1 MKFLITIFFI
11 FVLNI
16 SHVLSDNLYD
26 ALKITYKNNKELN
39 AERENVNIAEQ
50 DLKISKGNYL
60 PSGTITG
67 SKSQQDTNKLT
78 NQSGGDAAINDVDPL
93 NTTIKLEQTLIDFGR
108 NAELKKSKLGL
119 NLSKEKLKKTEQ
131 EIFYKAIE
139 AYSNLI
145 ASTERVKINERNLN
159 LLTRQVEN
167 DKTRLEIGQ
176 ITLSDLSQSESS
188 LAGAEAKNIKAIND
202 LTTSKLNYENVIG
215 KINNVDNLNKTLNP
229 ISPLPKSLSE
239 AIEISNN
246 NNPDI
251 IIARI
256 EYEQSEKDIK
266 ISKADLAPTATL
278 SVERSNTEDFSSTID
293 EKEQD
298 TIKATITWPFFSG
311 GKNLANVNKN
321 QSEKIRKR
329 LLLDNTIKSSETNVA
344 SAWSNYQSSE
354 SILTSIRAQV
364 NAAEIANEGITE
376 EYQRGSRS
384 TLDFIQSTAILL
396 DARISLANSE
406 RDFILAQYN
415 LLKSVG
421 LLTSSYLKIEELL

>member
-119 NLSKEKLKKTEQ
+119 SLSKEKLKKTEQ

-159 LLTRQVEN
+159 LLTLQVEN

-421 LLTSSYLKIEELL
+421 LLNSNYLNIK

>member
-1 MKFLITIFFI
+1 MKFLIAIIFI

-16 SHVLSDNLYD
+16 NHVLSDNLYD
-26 ALKITYKNNKELN
+26 ALKIAYKNNKELN

-50 DLKISKGNYL
+50 NLKISKGNYL

-78 NQSGGDAAINDVDPL
+78 NQSGGDAAANDVDPL
-93 NTTIKLEQTLIDFGR
+93 NTTIKIEQTLIDFGR
-108 NAELKKSKLGL
+108 NAELKKSQLGL
-119 NLSKEKLKKTEQ
+119 NLAKEKLKKAEQ
-131 EIFYKAIE
+131 ETFYKAIE

-145 ASTERVKINERNLN
+145 ASVEKVKINRQNLN
-159 LLTRQVEN
+159 LLIRQVEN

-215 KINNVDNLNKTLNP
+215 KINNVDDLTKSLNP
-229 ISPLPKSLSE
+229 ISPLPKSLKE
-239 AIEISNN
+239 AIELSNN

-251 IIARI
+251 KIAKI

-266 ISKADLAPTATL
+266 IAKSDLAPTATL
-278 SVERSNTEDFSSTID
+278 SIERSNTEDFSSTIN

-321 QSEKIRKR
+321 HSEKIKKR
-329 LLLDNTIKSSETNVA
+329 LLLDNTIKSTETNVA

-364 NAAEIANEGITE
+364 NAAEIANEGITQ

-406 RDFILAQYN
+406 RDFILAQNN

-421 LLTSSYLKIEELL
+421 LLNSDYLKIK

>member
-11 FVLNI
+11 FIFNI
-16 SHVLSDNLYD
+16 NHTLSDNLYD

-39 AERENVNIAEQ
+39 AERENINIAEQ
-50 DLKISKGNYL
+50 DLKISKGSYL
-60 PSGTITG
+60 PTGTITG

-78 NQSGGDAAINDVDPL
+78 NQNGGDSSINDVDPL

-108 NAELKKSKLGL
+108 GAELDKSKLGL
-119 NLSKEKLKKTEQ
+119 ILSKEKLKKTEQ

-145 ASTERVKINERNLN
+145 ASSEKVKINEKNLS
-159 LLTRQVEN
+159 LLIGQVEN

-188 LAGAEAKNIKAIND
+188 LAGAEAKNIKAMND
-202 LTTSKLNYENVIG
+202 LTTSKLDYENVIG
-215 KINNVDNLNKTLNP
+215 KIINVEDLNKSLKP
-229 ISPLPKSLSE
+229 ISPLPISLNEAIQLSE
-239 AIEISNN
+239 K
-246 NNPDI
+246 NNPDV
-251 IIARI
+251 IIAKI
-256 EYEQSEKDIK
+256 EYEKSEKDIK
-266 ISKADLAPTATL
+266 ISKSDLAPTATL
-278 SVERSNTEDFSSTID
+278 SIERSNTEDFSSTID

-298 TIKATITWPFFSG
+298 SIKATITWPFFSG
-311 GKNLANVNKN
+311 GKNLAKVSKN

-329 LLLDNTIKSSETNVA
+329 LLLDNTIKSSKTSVA
-344 SAWSNYQSSE
+344 SAWSNYQTSE
-354 SILTSIRAQV
+354 SILASIRAQV

-376 EYQRGSRS
+376 EYQKGSRS

-406 RDFILAQYN
+406 RDFTLSQYN
-415 LLKSVG
+415 LLKSIG
-421 LLTSSYLKIEELL
+421 LLNSDYLNVK

>member
-78 NQSGGDAAINDVDPL
+78 NQSGGDAATNDVDPL
-93 NTTIKLEQTLIDFGR
+93 NTTIKIEQTLIDFGR
-108 NAELKKSKLGL
+108 NAELKKSQLGL
-119 NLSKEKLKKTEQ
+119 NLAKEKLKKAEQ
-131 EIFYKAIE
+131 ETFYKAIE

-145 ASTERVKINERNLN
+145 ASVEKVKINRQNLN
-159 LLTRQVEN
+159 LLIRQVEN

-188 LAGAEAKNIKAIND
+188 LAGAEAKNIKSIND

-215 KINNVDNLNKTLNP
+215 KINNVDDLTKSLNP
-229 ISPLPKSLSE
+229 ISPLPKSLKE
-239 AIEISNN
+239 AIELSNN

-251 IIARI
+251 KIAKI

-266 ISKADLAPTATL
+266 ISKSDLAPTATL
-278 SVERSNTEDFSSTID
+278 SIERSNTEDFSSTID

-321 QSEKIRKR
+321 QSEKIKKR
-329 LLLDNTIKSSETNVA
+329 LLLDNTIKSTETNVA

-354 SILTSIRAQV
+354 SILISIRAQV
-364 NAAEIANEGITE
+364 NAAEIANEGITQ

-406 RDFILAQYN
+406 RDFILAQNN

-421 LLTSSYLKIEELL
+421 LLNSDYLKIK

>member
-39 AERENVNIAEQ
+39 ADRENVNIAEQ

-78 NQSGGDAAINDVDPL
+78 NQSGGDAAINDVDQL

-119 NLSKEKLKKTEQ
+119 SLSKEKLKKTEQ

-145 ASTERVKINERNLN
+145 ASIERVKINERNLN

-421 LLTSSYLKIEELL
+421 LLNSNHLNIK

>member
-11 FVLNI
+11 FIFNI
-16 SHVLSDNLYD
+16 NHTLSDNLYD

-39 AERENVNIAEQ
+39 AERENINIAEQ
-50 DLKISKGNYL
+50 DLKISKGSYL
-60 PSGTITG
+60 PTGTITG

-78 NQSGGDAAINDVDPL
+78 NQNGGDSSINDVDPL

-108 NAELKKSKLGL
+108 GAELDKSKLGL
-119 NLSKEKLKKTEQ
+119 ILSKEKLKKTEQ

-145 ASTERVKINERNLN
+145 ASSEKVKINEKNLN
-159 LLTRQVEN
+159 LLIRQVEN

-188 LAGAEAKNIKAIND
+188 LAGAEAKNIKAMND
-202 LTTSKLNYENVIG
+202 LTTSKLDYENVIG
-215 KINNVDNLNKTLNP
+215 KIINIEDLNKSLKP
-229 ISPLPKSLSE
+229 ISPLPISLNEAIQLSE
-239 AIEISNN
+239 K
-246 NNPDI
+246 NNPDV
-251 IIARI
+251 IIAKI

-266 ISKADLAPTATL
+266 ISKSDLAPTATL
-278 SVERSNTEDFSSTID
+278 SIERSNTEDFSSTID

-298 TIKATITWPFFSG
+298 SIKATITWPFFSG
-311 GKNLANVNKN
+311 GKNLAKVSKN

-329 LLLDNTIKSSETNVA
+329 LLLDNTIKSSKTSVA
-344 SAWSNYQSSE
+344 SAWSNYQTSE
-354 SILTSIRAQV
+354 SILASIRAQV

-376 EYQRGSRS
+376 EYQKGSRS

-406 RDFILAQYN
+406 RDFTLSQYN
-415 LLKSVG
+415 LLKSIG
-421 LLTSSYLKIEELL
+421 LLNSDYLNVK

>member
-1 MKFLITIFFI
+1 MKFLITIFLIFI
-11 FVLNI
+11 FNI
-16 SHVLSDNLYD
+16 NYALSDNLYD
-26 ALKITYKNNKELN
+26 ALKITFKNNKELN

-60 PSGTITG
+60 PTGTITG
-67 SKSQQDTNKLT
+67 SKSQQDTKKLT
-78 NQSGGDAAINDVDPL
+78 NQGGSNAAINDVDPL
-93 NTTIKLEQTLIDFGR
+93 NSTIKLEQTLIDFGR

-145 ASTERVKINERNLN
+145 ASIEKVEINEKNLN
-159 LLTRQVEN
+159 LLIRQVEN
-167 DKTRLEIGQ
+167 DKTRLDIGQ

-202 LTTSKLNYENVIG
+202 LNTSKLNYENIIG
-215 KINNVDNLNKTLNP
+215 KINNLDNLNKSLNP
-229 ISPLPKSLSE
+229 ISPLPKSLNE
-239 AIEISNN
+239 AVELSNN

-251 IIARI
+251 TIAKI

-266 ISKADLAPTATL
+266 ISKSELAPTATL
-278 SVERSNTEDFSSTID
+278 SIERSNTEDFSSTID

-298 TIKATITWPFFSG
+298 TITATVTWPFFSG
-311 GKNLANVNKN
+311 GKNLAKLNKN
-321 QSEKIRKR
+321 QSEKVRKR

-354 SILTSIRAQV
+354 SILKSIRAQV

-376 EYQRGSRS
+376 EYQKGSRS
-384 TLDFIQSTAILL
+384 TLDFIQSTTILL
-396 DARISLANSE
+396 DARISLADSE
-406 RDFILAQYN
+406 RDFTLSQYN
-415 LLKSVG
+415 LLKSIG
-421 LLTSSYLKIEELL
+421 LLNSDYLNVK

>member
-119 NLSKEKLKKTEQ
+119 SLSKEKLKKTEQ

-311 GKNLANVNKN
+311 GKNLAKVNKN

-329 LLLDNTIKSSETNVA
+329 LLLDNTIKSNETNIS
-344 SAWSNYQSSE
+344 SAWSYYQSSE
-354 SILTSIRAQV
+354 SILKSIRAQV

-406 RDFILAQYN
+406 RDFVLAQYN
-415 LLKSVG
+415 LLKSIG
-421 LLTSSYLKIEELL
+421 LLNSDYLKVK

>member
-119 NLSKEKLKKTEQ
+119 SLSKEKLKKTEQ

-139 AYSNLI
+139 AYSNFL
-145 ASTERVKINERNLN
+145 ASIEKAEINERNLN

-266 ISKADLAPTATL
+266 ISKSELAPTATL
-278 SVERSNTEDFSSTID
+278 SIERSNTEDFSSTID

-344 SAWSNYQSSE
+344 SAWSNFQSSE

-396 DARISLANSE
+396 DARISLVNSE

-421 LLTSSYLKIEELL
+421 LLNSNYLNIK

>member
-1 MKFLITIFFI
+1 MKFLITIFLIFI
-11 FVLNI
+11 FNI
-16 SHVLSDNLYD
+16 NYALSDNLYD
-26 ALKITYKNNKELN
+26 ALKITFKNNKELN

-60 PSGTITG
+60 PTGTITG
-67 SKSQQDTNKLT
+67 SKSQQDTKKLT
-78 NQSGGDAAINDVDPL
+78 NQGGSNAAINDVDPL
-93 NTTIKLEQTLIDFGR
+93 NSTIKLEQTLIDFGR

-145 ASTERVKINERNLN
+145 ASIEKVEINEKNLN
-159 LLTRQVEN
+159 LLIRQVEN
-167 DKTRLEIGQ
+167 DKTRLDIGQ

-202 LTTSKLNYENVIG
+202 LNTSKLNYENIIG
-215 KINNVDNLNKTLNP
+215 KINNLDNLNKSLNP
-229 ISPLPKSLSE
+229 ISPLPKSLNE
-239 AIEISNN
+239 AIELSNN

-251 IIARI
+251 TIAKI

-266 ISKADLAPTATL
+266 ISKSELAPTATL
-278 SVERSNTEDFSSTID
+278 SIERSNTEDFSSTID

-298 TIKATITWPFFSG
+298 TITATVTWPFFSG
-311 GKNLANVNKN
+311 GKNLAKLNKN
-321 QSEKIRKR
+321 QSEKVRKR
-329 LLLDNTIKSSETNVA
+329 LLLDNTIKSSETKVA

-354 SILTSIRAQV
+354 SILKSIRAQV

-376 EYQRGSRS
+376 EYQKGSRS
-384 TLDFIQSTAILL
+384 TLDFIQSTTILL
-396 DARISLANSE
+396 DARISLADSE
-406 RDFILAQYN
+406 RDFTLSQYN
-415 LLKSVG
+415 LLKSIG
-421 LLTSSYLKIEELL
+421 LLNSDYLNVK

>member
-119 NLSKEKLKKTEQ
+119 SLSKEKLKKTEQ

-145 ASTERVKINERNLN
+145 ASTEKVKINERNLN

-421 LLTSSYLKIEELL
+421 LLNSNYLNIK

>member
-344 SAWSNYQSSE
+344 SAWSNFQSSE

-421 LLTSSYLKIEELL
+421 LLNSNYLNIK

>member
-1 MKFLITIFFI
+1 MKLLILIIFILF
-11 FVLNI
+11 FNI
-16 SHVLSDNLYD
+16 NHVLSKNLYD
-26 ALKITYKNNKELN
+26 ALKVTYKNNKELN

-50 DLKISKGNYL
+50 ELKISKSNYL
-60 PSGTITG
+60 PTGTITG
-67 SKSQQDTNKLT
+67 SKSRQDTDKLT
-78 NQSGGDAAINDVDPL
+78 NQSGGDATINDVDPL

-108 NAELKKSKLGL
+108 NAELKKSQLGL
-119 NLSKEKLKKTEQ
+119 NLSKEKLKKKEQ

-139 AYSNLI
+139 AHTNLI
-145 ASTERVKINERNLN
+145 ASIERVKINERNLN

-421 LLTSSYLKIEELL
+421 LLNSNYLNIK

>member
-11 FVLNI
+11 FIFNI
-16 SHVLSDNLYD
+16 NYALSDNLYD
-26 ALKITYKNNKELN
+26 ALKITFKNNKELN

-60 PSGTITG
+60 PTGTITG
-67 SKSQQDTNKLT
+67 SKSQQDTKKLT
-78 NQSGGDAAINDVDPL
+78 NQGGSNAAIKDVEPL
-93 NTTIKLEQTLIDFGR
+93 NSTIKLEQTLIDFGR

-145 ASTERVKINERNLN
+145 ASIEKVEINEKNLN
-159 LLTRQVEN
+159 LLIRQVEN
-167 DKTRLEIGQ
+167 DKTRLDIGQ

-202 LTTSKLNYENVIG
+202 LNTSKLNYENIIG
-215 KINNVDNLNKTLNP
+215 KINNLDNLNKSLNP
-229 ISPLPKSLSE
+229 ISPLPKSLNE
-239 AIEISNN
+239 AVELSNN

-251 IIARI
+251 TIAKI

-266 ISKADLAPTATL
+266 ISKSELAPTATL
-278 SVERSNTEDFSSTID
+278 SIERSKTEDFSSTID

-298 TIKATITWPFFSG
+298 TITATVTWPFFSG
-311 GKNLANVNKN
+311 GKNLAKLNKN
-321 QSEKIRKR
+321 QSEKVRKR
-329 LLLDNTIKSSETNVA
+329 LLLDNTIKSSETKVA

-354 SILTSIRAQV
+354 SILKSIRAQV

-406 RDFILAQYN
+406 RDFVLAQYN
-415 LLKSVG
+415 LLKSIG
-421 LLTSSYLKIEELL
+421 LLNSDYLNVK

>member
-119 NLSKEKLKKTEQ
+119 SLSKEKLKKTEQ

-145 ASTERVKINERNLN
+145 ASIERVKINERNLN

-229 ISPLPKSLSE
+229 ISPLPKSLNE

-251 IIARI
+251 IIAKI

-396 DARISLANSE
+396 DARISLVNSE

-421 LLTSSYLKIEELL
+421 LLNSNHLNIK

>member
-119 NLSKEKLKKTEQ
+119 SLSKEKLKKTEQ

-145 ASTERVKINERNLN
+145 ASIERVKINERNFN

-329 LLLDNTIKSSETNVA
+329 LLLDNSIKSSETNVA

-421 LLTSSYLKIEELL
+421 LLNSNYLNIK

>member
-1 MKFLITIFFI
+1 MKFLITTILIFI
-11 FVLNI
+11 LNI
-16 SHVLSDNLYD
+16 NYALSDSLYD

-50 DLKISKGNYL
+50 DLKITKGNYL
-60 PSGTITG
+60 PTGTITG

-78 NQSGGDAAINDVDPL
+78 NQSGGDASKNDVDPV

-108 NAELKKSKLGL
+108 NSELKKSQLGL
-119 NLSKEKLKKTEQ
+119 NLSKEKLKKMEQ

-145 ASTERVKINERNLN
+145 ASSEKVKINKKNLN
-159 LLTRQVEN
+159 LLIRQVEN

-202 LTTSKLNYENVIG
+202 FTTSKLNYENIIG
-215 KINNVDNLNKTLNP
+215 KINNTDNLKKSLNS
-229 ISPLPKSLSE
+229 ISPIPKSLNE
-239 AIEISNN
+239 AIELSNK
-246 NNPDI
+246 NNPNI
-251 IIARI
+251 IIAKI

-266 ISKADLAPTATL
+266 IARADLAPTATL
-278 SVERSNTEDFSSTID
+278 SIERSNTEDFSSTID

-311 GKNLANVNKN
+311 GKNLAKVNKN

-329 LLLDNTIKSSETNVA
+329 LLLDNTIKSSETSIA

-354 SILTSIRAQV
+354 SILQSIKAQV

-396 DARISLANSE
+396 EARISLANSE

-415 LLKSVG
+415 LLKSIG
-421 LLTSSYLKIEELL
+421 LLNSEYLNVK

>member
-119 NLSKEKLKKTEQ
+119 SLSKEKLKKTEQ

-145 ASTERVKINERNLN
+145 ASIEKVKINERNFN

-251 IIARI
+251 IIAKI

-421 LLTSSYLKIEELL
+421 LLNSNYLNIK

>member
-11 FVLNI
+11 FIFNI
-16 SHVLSDNLYD
+16 NYALSDNLYD
-26 ALKITYKNNKELN
+26 ALKITFKNNKELN

-60 PSGTITG
+60 PTGTITG
-67 SKSQQDTNKLT
+67 SKSQQDTKKLT
-78 NQSGGDAAINDVDPL
+78 NQGGSNAAINDVDPL
-93 NTTIKLEQTLIDFGR
+93 NSTIKLEQTLIDFGR

-145 ASTERVKINERNLN
+145 ASIEKVEINEKNLN
-159 LLTRQVEN
+159 LLIRQVEN
-167 DKTRLEIGQ
+167 DKTRLDIGQ

-202 LTTSKLNYENVIG
+202 LNTSKLNYENIIG
-215 KINNVDNLNKTLNP
+215 KINNLDNLNKSLNP
-229 ISPLPKSLSE
+229 ISPLPKTLNE
-239 AIEISNN
+239 AVELSNN

-251 IIARI
+251 TIAKI

-266 ISKADLAPTATL
+266 ISKSELAPTATL
-278 SVERSNTEDFSSTID
+278 SIERSNTEDFSSTID

-298 TIKATITWPFFSG
+298 TITATVTWPFFSG
-311 GKNLANVNKN
+311 GKNLAKLNKN
-321 QSEKIRKR
+321 QSEKVRKR
-329 LLLDNTIKSSETNVA
+329 LLLDNTIKSSETKVA

-354 SILTSIRAQV
+354 SILKSIRAQV

-376 EYQRGSRS
+376 EYQKGSRS
-384 TLDFIQSTAILL
+384 TLDFIQSTTILL
-396 DARISLANSE
+396 DARISLADSE
-406 RDFILAQYN
+406 RDFTLSQYN
-415 LLKSVG
+415 LLKSIG
-421 LLTSSYLKIEELL
+421 LLNSDYLNVK

>member
-39 AERENVNIAEQ
+39 AERENVNIAVQ
-50 DLKISKGNYL
+50 DLKISKGNYF

-145 ASTERVKINERNLN
+145 ASVEKVKINRQNLN
-159 LLTRQVEN
+159 LLIRQVEN

-188 LAGAEAKNIKAIND
+188 LAGAEAKNIKSIND

-311 GKNLANVNKN
+311 GKNLANVNKK
-321 QSEKIRKR
+321 QSKKIRKR

-396 DARISLANSE
+396 DARISLVNSE

-421 LLTSSYLKIEELL
+421 LLNSNHLNIK

>member
-78 NQSGGDAAINDVDPL
+78 NQTGGDAAINDVDPL

-145 ASTERVKINERNLN
+145 ASIERVKINERNLN

-421 LLTSSYLKIEELL
+421 LLNSNYLNIK

>member
-11 FVLNI
+11 FIFNI
-16 SHVLSDNLYD
+16 NYALSDNLYD
-26 ALKITYKNNKELN
+26 ALKITFKNNKELN
-39 AERENVNIAEQ
+39 AERENVNIAQQ

-60 PSGTITG
+60 PTGTITG
-67 SKSQQDTNKLT
+67 SKSQQDTKKLT
-78 NQSGGDAAINDVDPL
+78 NQGGSNAAINDVDPL
-93 NTTIKLEQTLIDFGR
+93 NSTIKLEQTLIDFGR

-145 ASTERVKINERNLN
+145 ASIEKVEINEKNLN
-159 LLTRQVEN
+159 LLIRQVEN
-167 DKTRLEIGQ
+167 DKTRLDIGQ

-202 LTTSKLNYENVIG
+202 LNTSKLNYENIIG
-215 KINNVDNLNKTLNP
+215 KINNLDNLNKSLNP
-229 ISPLPKSLSE
+229 ISPLPKSLNE
-239 AIEISNN
+239 AIELSNN

-251 IIARI
+251 TIAKI

-266 ISKADLAPTATL
+266 ISKSELAPTATL
-278 SVERSNTEDFSSTID
+278 SIERSNTEDFSSTID

-298 TIKATITWPFFSG
+298 TITATVTWPFFSG
-311 GKNLANVNKN
+311 GKNLAKLNKN
-321 QSEKIRKR
+321 QSEKVRKR
-329 LLLDNTIKSSETNVA
+329 LLLDNTIKSSETKVA

-354 SILTSIRAQV
+354 SILKSIRAQV

-376 EYQRGSRS
+376 EYQKGSRS
-384 TLDFIQSTAILL
+384 TLDFIQSTTILL
-396 DARISLANSE
+396 DARISLADSE
-406 RDFILAQYN
+406 RDFTLSQYN
-415 LLKSVG
+415 LLKSIG
-421 LLTSSYLKIEELL
+421 LLNSDYLNVK

>member
-1 MKFLITIFFI
+1 MKLLITIIII

-39 AERENVNIAEQ
+39 AERENVSIAEQ
-50 DLKISKGNYL
+50 DLKISQSNYL
-60 PSGTITG
+60 PTGTITG
-67 SKSQQDTNKLT
+67 SKSQQNTNKLT
-78 NQSGGDAAINDVDPL
+78 NQSGGDATVNDVDPI

-119 NLSKEKLKKTEQ
+119 SLSKEKLKKTEQ
-131 EIFYKAIE
+131 EIFYKAIQ
-139 AYSNLI
+139 AYSNFL
-145 ASTERVKINERNLN
+145 ASIEKVKINERNLN
-159 LLTRQVEN
+159 LLIRQVEN

-229 ISPLPKSLSE
+229 ISPLPKSLNE

-251 IIARI
+251 IIAKI

-266 ISKADLAPTATL
+266 ISKSELAPTATL
-278 SVERSNTEDFSSTID
+278 SIERSNTEDFSSTID

-376 EYQRGSRS
+376 EYQRGTRS

-415 LLKSVG
+415 LIKSVG
-421 LLTSSYLKIEELL
+421 LLNSNYLNIK

>member
-1 MKFLITIFFI
+1 MKFLITIIFI
-11 FVLNI
+11 FIFNI
-16 SHVLSDNLYD
+16 NYALSDSLYD
-26 ALKITYKNNKELN
+26 ALKVTYKNNKELN

-60 PSGTITG
+60 PTGTIIG
-67 SKSQQDTNKLT
+67 SKSQQNTNKLT
-78 NQSGGDAAINDVDPL
+78 NQSGGNASTNDVDPV

-108 NAELKKSKLGL
+108 NAELKKSQLGL
-119 NLSKEKLKKTEQ
+119 NLSKEKLKKMEQ
-131 EIFYKAIE
+131 EVFYKAIE

-145 ASTERVKINERNLN
+145 ASSEKVRINEKNLN
-159 LLTRQVEN
+159 LLIRQVEN

-202 LTTSKLNYENVIG
+202 LTTSKLDYENVIG
-215 KINNVDNLNKTLNP
+215 KIINIEDLNKSLKP
-229 ISPLPKSLSE
+229 ISSLPISLNDAIQLSE
-239 AIEISNN
+239 K
-246 NNPDI
+246 NNPDF
-251 IIARI
+251 IIAKI

-266 ISKADLAPTATL
+266 ISKSDLAPTATL
-278 SVERSNTEDFSSTID
+278 SIERSNTEDFSSTID
-293 EKEQD
+293 EKKQD

-311 GKNLANVNKN
+311 GKNLAKVNKN

-329 LLLDNTIKSSETNVA
+329 LLLDNTIKSNETSIS

-354 SILTSIRAQV
+354 SILKSIRAQV

-406 RDFILAQYN
+406 RDFVLAQYN
-415 LLKSVG
+415 LLKSIG
-421 LLTSSYLKIEELL
+421 LLNSDYLNIK

>member
-1 MKFLITIFFI
+1 MKFLITIFLIFI
-11 FVLNI
+11 FNI
-16 SHVLSDNLYD
+16 NNVLSDNLYN

-60 PSGTITG
+60 PVGTITG

-78 NQSGGDAAINDVDPL
+78 NQGGTDATINDVDPK
-93 NTTIKLEQTLIDFGR
+93 NATIKLEQTLIDFGR
-108 NAELKKSKLGL
+108 NAELNKSQLGL
-119 NLSKEKLKKTEQ
+119 DLSKEKLKKKEQ

-139 AYSNLI
+139 AYSSLI
-145 ASTERVKINERNLN
+145 SSIEKVEINSRNLN
-159 LLTRQVEN
+159 LLIRQVEN

-188 LAGAEAKNIKAIND
+188 LAGADAKNIKAIND

-215 KINNVDNLNKTLNP
+215 KINNMDDLNKSLNP
-229 ISPLPKSLSE
+229 ISPLPKSLNE
-239 AIEISNN
+239 AIELSKN

-251 IIARI
+251 TIAKI

-266 ISKADLAPTATL
+266 ISKSELAPTATL
-278 SVERSNTEDFSSTID
+278 SIERSNTEDFSSTID

-298 TIKATITWPFFSG
+298 TITATVTWPFFSG
-311 GKNLANVNKN
+311 GKNLAKLNKN
-321 QSEKIRKR
+321 QSEKVRKR

-354 SILTSIRAQV
+354 SILKSIRAQV

-396 DARISLANSE
+396 DARISLVNSE

-415 LLKSVG
+415 LLKSIG
-421 LLTSSYLKIEELL
+421 LLNSNYLKVK

>member
-11 FVLNI
+11 FIFNI
-16 SHVLSDNLYD
+16 NHTLSDNLYD

-39 AERENVNIAEQ
+39 AERENINIAEQ
-50 DLKISKGNYL
+50 DLKISKGSYL
-60 PSGTITG
+60 PTGTITG

-78 NQSGGDAAINDVDPL
+78 NQNGGDSSINDVDPL

-108 NAELKKSKLGL
+108 GAELDKSKLGL
-119 NLSKEKLKKTEQ
+119 ILSKEKLKKTEQ

-145 ASTERVKINERNLN
+145 ASSEKVKINEKNLN
-159 LLTRQVEN
+159 LLIGQVEN

-188 LAGAEAKNIKAIND
+188 LAGAEAKNIKAMND
-202 LTTSKLNYENVIG
+202 LTTSKLDYENVIG
-215 KINNVDNLNKTLNP
+215 KIINIEDLNKSLKP
-229 ISPLPKSLSE
+229 ISPLPISLNE
-239 AIEISNN
+239 AIQLSKK
-246 NNPDI
+246 NNPNV
-251 IIARI
+251 IIAKI

-266 ISKADLAPTATL
+266 ISKSDLAPTATL
-278 SVERSNTEDFSSTID
+278 SIERSNTEDFSSTID

-298 TIKATITWPFFSG
+298 SIKATITWPFFSG
-311 GKNLANVNKN
+311 GKNLAKVSKN

-329 LLLDNTIKSSETNVA
+329 LLLDNTIKSSKTSVA
-344 SAWSNYQSSE
+344 SAWSNYQTSE
-354 SILTSIRAQV
+354 SILASIRAQV

-376 EYQRGSRS
+376 EYQKGSRS

-406 RDFILAQYN
+406 RDFTLSQYN
-415 LLKSVG
+415 LLKSIG
-421 LLTSSYLKIEELL
+421 LLNSDYLNVK

>member
-1 MKFLITIFFI
+1 MKFLITFFFI

-119 NLSKEKLKKTEQ
+119 SLSKEKLKKTEQ

-145 ASTERVKINERNLN
+145 ASIERVKINERNLN

-229 ISPLPKSLSE
+229 ISPLPKSLNE

-251 IIARI
+251 IIAKI

-298 TIKATITWPFFSG
+298 TIKATVTWPFFSG

-421 LLTSSYLKIEELL
+421 LLNSNYLNIK

>member
-60 PSGTITG
+60 PSGTITR

-119 NLSKEKLKKTEQ
+119 SLSKEKLKKTEQ

-145 ASTERVKINERNLN
+145 ASIERVKINERNFN

-266 ISKADLAPTATL
+266 ISKSDLAPTATL

-329 LLLDNTIKSSETNVA
+329 LLLDNTIKSGETNVA

-421 LLTSSYLKIEELL
+421 LLNSNYLNIK

>member
-1 MKFLITIFFI
+1 MKFLITIIFI
-11 FVLNI
+11 FIFNI
-16 SHVLSDNLYD
+16 NYALSDSLYD

-60 PSGTITG
+60 PTGTITG

-78 NQSGGDAAINDVDPL
+78 NQSGGDASTNDVDPI

-108 NAELKKSKLGL
+108 NAELKKSQLGL
-119 NLSKEKLKKTEQ
+119 SLSKEKLKKKEQ

-145 ASTERVKINERNLN
+145 ASSEKVKINEKNLN
-159 LLTRQVEN
+159 LLIRQVEN

-188 LAGAEAKNIKAIND
+188 LAGAEAKNIKAMND
-202 LTTSKLNYENVIG
+202 LTTSKLDYENVIG
-215 KINNVDNLNKTLNP
+215 KIINIEDLNKSLNP
-229 ISPLPKSLSE
+229 ISPLPQSLND
-239 AIEISNN
+239 AIKLSIN
-246 NNPDI
+246 NNPNI
-251 IIARI
+251 LIAKI

-266 ISKADLAPTATL
+266 ISKSELAPTATL
-278 SVERSNTEDFSSTID
+278 SIERSNTEDFSSTID

-298 TIKATITWPFFSG
+298 SIKATITWPFFSG
-311 GKNLANVNKN
+311 GKNLAKVNKN

-329 LLLDNTIKSSETNVA
+329 LLLDNTIKSNETSIS
-344 SAWSNYQSSE
+344 SAWSDYQSSE
-354 SILTSIRAQV
+354 SILKSIRAQV

-406 RDFILAQYN
+406 RDFVLAQYN
-415 LLKSVG
+415 LLKSIG
-421 LLTSSYLKIEELL
+421 LLNSDYLNVK

>member
-145 ASTERVKINERNLN
+145 ASIERVKINERNLN

-298 TIKATITWPFFSG
+298 TIKATVTWPFFSG

-321 QSEKIRKR
+321 QSEKIKKR
-329 LLLDNTIKSSETNVA
+329 LLLDNTIKSTETNVA

-364 NAAEIANEGITE
+364 NAAEIANEGITQ

-406 RDFILAQYN
+406 RDFVLAQYN
-415 LLKSVG
+415 LLKSIG
-421 LLTSSYLKIEELL
+421 LLNSDYLNVK

>member
-344 SAWSNYQSSE
+344 SAWSNFQSSE

-396 DARISLANSE
+396 DARISLVNSE

-421 LLTSSYLKIEELL
+421 LLNSNYLNVK

>member
-145 ASTERVKINERNLN
+145 ASIERVKINERNLN

-239 AIEISNN
+239 AIKISNN

-421 LLTSSYLKIEELL
+421 LLNSNYLNIK